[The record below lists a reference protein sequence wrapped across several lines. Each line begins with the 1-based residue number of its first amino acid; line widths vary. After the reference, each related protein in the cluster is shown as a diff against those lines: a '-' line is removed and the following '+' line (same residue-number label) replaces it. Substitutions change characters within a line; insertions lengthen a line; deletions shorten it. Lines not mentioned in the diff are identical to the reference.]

1 VTKELGKARALTGIL
16 AAQSAEMRAKGAA
29 LIQQADRLLC
39 ESWNERM
46 WSDGEPIDPSPTI
59 DQAING
65 GFPCWKSSV
74 HGARRRTTS
83 IWQLLSTRR
92 PPSCT
97 ILQAV
102 CAAASA
108 PRTGGVRRRPCSNLI
123 GSCFTPE
130 WRSRLR
136 SQQESLTLAYSN
148 HERTPKVQTATAYL
162 ETLNPEQRRAV
173 EHGPAGGLASPP
185 LLVIAGAGSGKTNTL
200 AHRVAHLIVQGAD
213 PRRILLMT
221 FSRRAASEMTKRV
234 ERIARKVLGDNAGIM
249 TDALTWA
256 GTYHGIG
263 ARLLREYA
271 EQIGLDPAF
280 TIHDR
285 EDSADLMN
293 LVRHE
298 KGFSKTESRFP
309 TKGAC
314 LSIYSRCVNA
324 EMPIEQVIG
333 TSYPWCAGW
342 AAELKE
348 LFAAYVE
355 AKQKQNVLDY
365 DDLLLYWAQM
375 VGDAGFADDIGG
387 RFDHVLVDEYQDTN
401 RLQSSILLALK
412 PGGRGLTVVGDDAQ
426 SIYSFRAATVRN
438 ILDFPNQFSPPANI
452 ITLDRNYRSTQ
463 TILAAANGVI
473 SLSKERFT
481 KNLWTE
487 RTSGAKPQLV
497 TVRDE
502 ADQAR
507 FIVERI
513 LENRESG
520 TLLKEQAVLFRTSSH
535 SGPLE
540 IELTRRNIPFVK
552 FGGLKFLDAAHIKDM
567 LALLRFVENPRDRVA
582 GFRLLHL
589 LPGIGSATAQ
599 RVLDHMAEA
608 ADPITALAGIPTPPR
623 TGDDWKGFVETL
635 GNLRYSEWPVDLER
649 ARLWYEPHLDRIHED
664 AETRRADLLQL
675 EQIASGYPSRER
687 FLTELTLDPPDAT
700 SDQAG
705 VPLLDE
711 DYLILSTIHSA
722 KGQEWKSV
730 YLLNVVDGCMPSD
743 LGAGTSAEIEEE
755 RRLLY
760 VAMTRAKD
768 DLHLVVPQRFF
779 VHGQHAQGDRHL
791 YASRTRFIPEKL
803 LGLFERTAWP
813 FVPAGTGARTAGPG
827 PRVDIGARMRGMWR

>member
-1 VTKELGKARALTGIL
+1 M
-16 AAQSAEMRAKGAA
+16 AA
-29 LIQQADRLLC
+29 D
-39 ESWNERM
+39 
-46 WSDGEPIDPSPTI
+46 
-59 DQAING
+59 
-65 GFPCWKSSV
+65 
-74 HGARRRTTS
+74 
-83 IWQLLSTRR
+83 
-92 PPSCT
+92 
-97 ILQAV
+97 
-102 CAAASA
+102 
-108 PRTGGVRRRPCSNLI
+108 
-123 GSCFTPE
+123 
-130 WRSRLR
+130 
-136 SQQESLTLAYSN
+136 
-148 HERTPKVQTATAYL
+148 YL
-162 ETLNPEQRRAV
+162 DALNPAQRRAV
-173 EHGPAGGLASPP
+173 EHGVTAGGHIGPP

-200 AHRVAHLIVQGAD
+200 AHRVAHLIVCNAD

-221 FSRRAASEMTKRV
+221 FSRRAAAEMAKRV
-234 ERIARKVLGDNAGIM
+234 ERIARKILGDKAGVM
-249 TDALTWA
+249 ADALTWA
-256 GTYHGIG
+256 GTFHGIG
-263 ARLLREYA
+263 ARLLRDYA
-271 EQIGLDPAF
+271 DQIGVDPAF

-298 KGFSKTESRFP
+298 LGFSKTESRFP

-314 LSIYSRCVNA
+314 LAIYSRCVNA
-324 EMPIEQVIG
+324 ESDIAQVIG
-333 TSYPWCAGW
+333 QFFPWCSGW
-342 AAELKE
+342 AGELKQ

-375 VGDAGFADDIGG
+375 MSDADLAADVSG

-438 ILDFPNQFSPPANI
+438 ILDFPDQFTPRAEI
-452 ITLDRNYRSTQ
+452 ITLDRNYRSTEP
-463 TILAAANGVI
+463 ILSAANGVI
-473 SLSKERFT
+473 GLAKERFT

-487 RTSGAKPQLV
+487 RSSSAKPRLV
-497 TVRDE
+497 AVRDE

-507 FIVERI
+507 YIVEHV
-513 LENRESG
+513 LENREEGS
-520 TLLKEQAVLFRTSSH
+520 LLKQQAVLFRTSSH

-540 IELTRRNIPFVK
+540 VELTRRNIPFVK
-552 FGGLKFLDAAHIKDM
+552 FGGLKFLDAAHIKDV

-582 GFRLLHL
+582 GFRILHL
-589 LPGIGSATAQ
+589 LPGIGPASAQ
-599 RVLDHMAEA
+599 RILERMAEA
-608 ADPITALAGIPTPPR
+608 ADPIAALVALPSPPR
-623 TGDDWKGFVETL
+623 TGEDWKAFVQAV
-635 GNLRYSEWPVDLER
+635 GNLRYSEWPADMER
-649 ARLWYEPHLDRIHED
+649 ARLWYEPHLDRIHVD
-664 AETRRADLLQL
+664 AETRRADIIQL
-675 EQIASGYPSRER
+675 EQIASGYASRER

-743 LGAGTSAEIEEE
+743 LGAGTTAELEEE

-779 VHGQHAQGDRHL
+779 THGQQAQGDRHV
-791 YASRTRFIPEKL
+791 YASRTRFIPERL
-803 LGLFERTAWP
+803 LALFERAHWP
-813 FVPAGTGARTAGPG
+813 TFAPASARPSSQG
-827 PRVDIGARMRGMWR
+827 PRIDIGARMRGMWR